1 MELKREEIEKIKEQF
16 EEVVQYSQD
25 YPYDL
30 DLSEIFSFWESNKK
44 KFIDIFGGLTYEIP
58 LTEVHQ
64 NSQEYQRKEIL
75 EFLDE
80 LVVNYRNYDLANF
93 VEAQQDSFFD
103 NRVLQKYSYDGKE
116 IPAGMKLVKAFKY
129 FEKDKQLLYIL

>member
-30 DLSEIFSFWESNKK
+30 DLSGIFGLWESNKK

-58 LTEVHQ
+58 LTEGLHL
-64 NSQEYQRKEIL
+64 SPDYQRKEIF

-80 LVVNYRNYDLANF
+80 LVVNYRNYDLADF
-93 VEAQQDSFFD
+93 VEAQQDSFFN
-103 NRVLQKYSYDGKE
+103 NRVLQKYFYNGKE

>member
-1 MELKREEIEKIKEQF
+1 MELKREEIEKIKGQF
-16 EEVVQYSQD
+16 EEVVQYSQH

-30 DLSEIFSFWESNKK
+30 DLSEIFGLWESNKK

-58 LTEVHQ
+58 LTEGLHL
-64 NSQEYQRKEIL
+64 SPDYQRKEIFD
-75 EFLDE
+75 FLDE
-80 LVVNYRNYDLANF
+80 LVVNYRNYDLADF
-93 VEAQQDSFFD
+93 VKAQQDSFFN
-103 NRVLQKYSYDGKE
+103 NRVLQKYLYDGKE

>member
-30 DLSEIFSFWESNKK
+30 DLSEIFGLWESNKK
-44 KFIDIFGGLTYEIP
+44 KFIDIFGGLTYEIS
-58 LTEVHQ
+58 LTEGLHL
-64 NSQEYQRKEIL
+64 SPDYQRKEIFD
-75 EFLDE
+75 FLDE
-80 LVVNYRNYDLANF
+80 LVVNYRNYDLADF
-93 VEAQQDSFFD
+93 VEAQQDSFFN
-103 NRVLQKYSYDGKE
+103 NRVLQGYFYDGKE
-116 IPAGMKLVKAFKY
+116 IPVGMKLVKAFKY

>member
-1 MELKREEIEKIKEQF
+1 MELKREEIEKVKEQF

-30 DLSEIFSFWESNKK
+30 DLSEIFGLWESNKK
-44 KFIDIFGGLTYEIP
+44 KFIDIFGGLTYEIT
-58 LTEVHQ
+58 LTEGLHL
-64 NSQEYQRKEIL
+64 SPDYQRKEIFD
-75 EFLDE
+75 FLDE
-80 LVVNYRNYDLANF
+80 LVMNYRNYDLADF

-103 NRVLQKYSYDGKE
+103 NRVLQGYFYDGKE
-116 IPAGMKLVKAFKY
+116 IPVGMKLVKAFKY

>member
-1 MELKREEIEKIKEQF
+1 MELKREEIEKIKGRF

-30 DLSEIFSFWESNKK
+30 DLSEIFSLWESNKK

-58 LTEVHQ
+58 LTEGLHL
-64 NSQEYQRKEIL
+64 SPDYQHKEIFD
-75 EFLDE
+75 FLDE
-80 LVVNYRNYDLANF
+80 LVMNYRNYDLADF

-103 NRVLQKYSYDGKE
+103 NRVLQGYFYDGKE
-116 IPAGMKLVKAFKY
+116 IPVGMKLVKAFKY